1 MSKFSDQ
8 LFLDL
13 MREHGQDLASA
24 RVPDPPRRRP
34 AARPLLL
41 TAGAGGLAIAA
52 TVAAVVA
59 GGSGAGGS
67 GGGAAAVAGGG
78 SPAYSVTKLPDGTVS
93 VAVYRKSGITGAN
106 SKLQTLDDKQVV
118 IVPVQAGCPD
128 LFSLNRSDTV
138 GPGATPIFTTV
149 KVGGTAIM
157 LKSPGIP
164 KGDVILVAVD
174 TNSAKQA
181 TSGGVVLAKLPAP
194 KCVSLR
200 GSKQAP
206 A

>member
-1 MSKFSDQ
+1 MTKFNDQ
-8 LFLDL
+8 LFHDL

-24 RVPDPPRRRP
+24 RVPDPPRRL

-41 TAGAGGLAIAA
+41 TAGVGGLAVAA

-59 GGSGAGGS
+59 GGGAGGGGGGGAGS
-67 GGGAAAVAGGG
+67 GGGN
-78 SPAYSVTKLPDGTVS
+78 PAYSVTKLPDGTVS
-93 VAVYRKSGITGAN
+93 VEVYRKSGITGAN
-106 SKLQTLDDKQVV
+106 SKLQTLDDKQIV

-149 KVGGTAIM
+149 KVGGIAVT

-174 TNSAKQA
+174 SNSANQA
-181 TSGGVVLAKLPAP
+181 TNQGVVLARLPAP
-194 KCVSLR
+194 KCVTLR
-200 GSKQAP
+200 GSKQPP

>member
-1 MSKFSDQ
+1 MTKFSDQ
-8 LFLDL
+8 LFRDL

-59 GGSGAGGS
+59 GAGGGGAGG
-67 GGGAAAVAGGG
+67 GGGAVAGGG
-78 SPAYSVTKLPDGTVS
+78 NPAYSVTKLPDGTVS

-106 SKLQTLDDKQVV
+106 SKLQTLDDNQVV
-118 IVPVQAGCPD
+118 IVPVQTGCPD

-149 KVGGTAIM
+149 KVGGTAIT
-157 LKSPGIP
+157 LKAPGIP

-181 TSGGVVLAKLPAP
+181 TYGGVALAKLPAP
-194 KCVSLR
+194 KCVSVS
-200 GSKQAP
+200 GSKQRP